1 MLSFAVGRAPCAF
14 SHLTLLTNQLLQSM
28 ASRLIVVV
36 VFLVI
41 SYAVLKC
48 TQEETM
54 NEYEVTHVA
63 SVEHWALAC

>member
-1 MLSFAVGRAPCAF
+1 
-14 SHLTLLTNQLLQSM
+14 M